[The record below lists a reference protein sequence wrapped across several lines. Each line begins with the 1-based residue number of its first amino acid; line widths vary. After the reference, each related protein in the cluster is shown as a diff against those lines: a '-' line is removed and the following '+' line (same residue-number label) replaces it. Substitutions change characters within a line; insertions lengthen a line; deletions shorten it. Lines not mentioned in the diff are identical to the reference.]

1 MKKLYILSLAVLFL
15 GLNSTSFSMTTNEIV
30 FGKEEN
36 LVNKIGFKLLNANKI
51 PYRIVFRVNIKRT
64 INACTYHSD
73 RSITVY
79 RGLLSYIDEEGE
91 LAAVLAHEIAHAVD
105 MNQGAMR
112 GFFTIIP
119 MSLASKKY
127 ETKADKRAVDYL
139 VKAGYSPICYIIVA
153 NKIFTQHRFDV
164 FSTHPLGSRRLMNIY
179 EHIYTKYPEY
189 LVQNEYQDNIY
200 YQNFLITSK
209 ENRLKLEQKIKSK
222 SNYNVNYE

>member
-1 MKKLYILSLAVLFL
+1 MKKLILSFLALFL
-15 GLNSTSFSMTTNEIV
+15 GLSLPSSAIITNNYIY
-30 FGKEEN
+30 GKEEN
-36 LVNKIGFKLLNANKI
+36 LVVKTGFKLLNANKI
-51 PYRIVFRVNIKRT
+51 PYRIVFRVDKKMIV
-64 INACTYHSD
+64 NACAYHSD
-73 RSITVY
+73 RSIVVY
-79 RGLLSYIDEEGE
+79 KGLLSYIDDESE
-91 LAAVLAHEIAHAVD
+91 LAAILAHEIAHAVD

-112 GFFTIIP
+112 GFFTVIP

-139 VKAGYSPICYIIVA
+139 VKAGYNPISYIIAA
-153 NKIFTQHRFDV
+153 NKIFSQRRFDI

-189 LVQNEYQDNIY
+189 LVQNEYQNNIY

-222 SNYNVNYE
+222 ANYSVNYN